1 MHRSQKELSQ
11 MTYGQILIL
20 RRDFTL
26 ASKRWAW
33 LAANL
38 GRGQRLDPI
47 SRKEMGSFRVFMY
60 MLDEKYFNNTS
71 LAFEGVL
78 VCRS

>member
-1 MHRSQKELSQ
+1 
-11 MTYGQILIL
+11 MTYDQILIL

-47 SRKEMGSFRVFMY
+47 SRKEMGSLIESLCICSM
-60 MLDEKYFNNTS
+60 KNTS
-71 LAFEGVL
+71 II
-78 VCRS
+78 RH